1 MSIKPFGRNI
11 NKKMRIFFRDK
22 NYFLKKL
29 LVILIDFCLY
39 FAIYFFSSS
48 LVDQVDDPQ
57 KLEFSLL
64 FSILNILCGAA
75 WGNYKIVWRRFT
87 FIESKKFIYASL
99 FAVLL
104 TYLLS
109 YPPKILQFYVLLG
122 ILSLETKIIINLIYA
137 NWRVILPIR
146 MHQENVI
153 IIGAGSAGTQIYNQ
167 LKDNPSF
174 GLRPIGFLDD
184 ALALSGRTVS
194 GLPVLGK
201 VNDIGVYAN
210 KISFNNVIIA
220 IPSASKDQLNI
231 IYEKVSKYNIK
242 IQTLPSLHKIL
253 DGRVNVN
260 QIREIS
266 PEDLLGRAPIHLNAE
281 QFGFEVNSSTI
292 LITGAGGS
300 IGSEL
305 CYQIAKLN
313 PQKLILIEQSEYFLY
328 EIQKNIAINFPKLNF
343 VSILADVR
351 NFERLNEIFSTYR
364 PDIIFH
370 AAAYKHVPIL
380 EDNAVEAV
388 TTNLTGTYNV
398 AKNAALINA
407 RRFVLVSTDKAV
419 NPTNVMGASKRS
431 AEIVCQYLA
440 ETHEDTSFMVVRFG
454 NVLGSSGSVIP
465 LFQKQIQAGGPVTV
479 THQDITRYFMS
490 IPEAA
495 QLVVHAG
502 LIGTS
507 KSIYVLDM
515 GEPVKIIDL
524 ATQMIKLSGLEP
536 YKDIDIKI
544 TGLRKGEKLYEELS
558 LPYENTEK
566 TANPK
571 IKLLNSKNPIS
582 SFTVNALA
590 NLLEVDSSYSTDR
603 VIRLLKDTVPEFKPK
618 DNQEIGGSL
627 K

>member
-618 DNQEIGGSL
+618 DNQEIGGSF